1 MDDKKTIRKK
11 IIAVRENSPE
21 AYRAS
26 ATATI
31 TEKLLNAD
39 WYESSTQ
46 ILVYSAIRSEVNLS
60 AFIEQAW
67 KDGKNLYFPKVEGE
81 DMEFYRAD
89 SWEHLAPGTFGVME
103 PVTGERLPRM
113 IPFLTPI
120 LVPGVAFSKS
130 GQRIGY
136 GKGYYDKYLTANQKN
151 KRLAAIGIAYAF
163 QIVEPFETDA
173 FDYPMQDI
181 ITD

>member
-1 MDDKKTIRKK
+1 MDDKKNIRKK
-11 IIAVRENSPE
+11 MIAVRENSPE
-21 AYRAS
+21 AYRTS
-26 ATATI
+26 AAATI
-31 TEKLLNAD
+31 TEKLLHAS
-39 WYESSTQ
+39 WYKSSTQ

-67 KDGKNLYFPKVEGE
+67 KDGKELYFPKVDGE

-89 SWEHLAPGTFGVME
+89 SWEYLASGTFGVME
-103 PVTGERLPRM
+103 PVTGVQLSRM

-120 LVPGVAFSKS
+120 LVPGVAYSKD
-130 GQRIGY
+130 GHRIGY

-173 FDYPMQDI
+173 LDYPMQDI

>member
-1 MDDKKTIRKK
+1 
-11 IIAVRENSPE
+11 
-21 AYRAS
+21 
-26 ATATI
+26 
-31 TEKLLNAD
+31 
-39 WYESSTQ
+39 
-46 ILVYSAIRSEVNLS
+46 
-60 AFIEQAW
+60 
-67 KDGKNLYFPKVEGE
+67 
-81 DMEFYRAD
+81 MEFYRVD
-89 SWEHLAPGTFGVME
+89 SWNHLAAGTFGVKE
-103 PVTGERLPRM
+103 PVTVERLPRM

-120 LVPGVAFSKS
+120 LVPGVAYSKD
-130 GQRIGY
+130 GHRIGY